1 MARQRSLQRPLQL
14 PLLSAGGLGPH
25 GSLLL
30 AEMQRAA
37 AAGLPL
43 SVLVLAAAL
52 ADVAVQELPD
62 MSPDMPPNMPDNL
75 SGDAPDGPDR
85 LGTGYLSADEVR
97 ELDWLRRRRNQI
109 LHHDK
114 AEGQH
119 PFALDTSQL
128 DKDAGRAA
136 RALAPLLDWL
146 AGG

>member
-52 ADVAVQELPD
+52 ADVALQELPD
-62 MSPDMPPNMPDNL
+62 MPPDMPDNL

-128 DKDAGRAA
+128 DRDAGRAA